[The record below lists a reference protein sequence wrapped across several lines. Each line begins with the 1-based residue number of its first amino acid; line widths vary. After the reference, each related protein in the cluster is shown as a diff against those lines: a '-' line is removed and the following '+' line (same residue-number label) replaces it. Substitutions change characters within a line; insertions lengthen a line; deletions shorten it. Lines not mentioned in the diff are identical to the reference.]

1 MRVTAPLVVA
11 SVLAMTLAAYAFLR
25 PYDVAFMP
33 HGMDYLWSPAVL
45 WTNVAADAI
54 IAASYLG
61 IAWALAYFV
70 LANREKVPFHW
81 VVIAFGTFILACG
94 ATHFMEVVTLWFPL
108 YWLSTDAKVI
118 TAIASVVT
126 AASLPLVLPRV
137 TATIRKARLSDAYR
151 TEITAERD
159 EAIGA
164 SHLKS
169 EFVATMS
176 HELRTPL
183 NAIVGTAE
191 LLGTTAL
198 DARQRAYARTIDA
211 SAEALLAV
219 ISSILDFS
227 KIEAGKIE
235 LETRDF
241 ELETLVAAAAGVLAQ
256 EVRHR
261 GLTLHTFVDPLI
273 PSVLRGDVGRLRQIL
288 LNLVGNAVKFTATG
302 YVVVRARPIE
312 TSSQH
317 VTVEFEVRDTGAGIS
332 ADVIPQ
338 LFNPF
343 VQGAASSPHVGTGL
357 GLSISKRL
365 AELMHGEIGVS
376 SELGVGSVFWFTA
389 RFARSNVT
397 RTTRHIAGA
406 RVLLVSQDDVF
417 NEIVA
422 HYADAWDL
430 PNQSLKGP
438 VEAIAALES
447 AGADAGETLIVI
459 ADADTVDA
467 TLIRNAMDRFTGP
480 AQVRMVRVGRDERL
494 TKPLSPSQLF
504 DRIAEAL
511 SGDRD
516 APVGA
521 WDGVNRRSA

>member
-1 MRVTAPLVVA
+1 MQDPEHLRLMVDAAPIAIIVADCDGRITLANAQGARIFGYAGDELLGRPIESLVPDRFRGTHTGLRSEYLQAMEDRLMGTGPDIYGLRKDGTEVA
-11 SVLAMTLAAYAFLR
+11 LEIGLHPITTPQGNFTLAAIVDITERKRAEEVRLQHDR
-25 PYDVAFMP
+25 D
-33 HGMDYLWSPAVL
+33 L
-45 WTNVAADAI
+45 DA
-54 IAASYLG
+54 SQ
-61 IAWALAYFV
+61 
-70 LANREKVPFHW
+70 
-81 VVIAFGTFILACG
+81 
-94 ATHFMEVVTLWFPL
+94 
-108 YWLSTDAKVI
+108 
-118 TAIASVVT
+118 
-126 AASLPLVLPRV
+126 
-137 TATIRKARLSDAYR
+137 
-151 TEITAERD
+151 
-159 EAIGA
+159 
-164 SHLKS
+164 LKS
-169 EFVATMS
+169 QFVATMS